1 MEVKDLE
8 SVMNTELQLK
18 TNNGGL
24 YTMLESS
31 LNSVLQPQ
39 IVDRHKQTDQNMIVL
54 EITKVNGQGGYITT
68 MFS

>member
-18 TNNGGL
+18 RNNGGL
-24 YTMLESS
+24 YTLLESS

-39 IVDRHKQTDQNMIVL
+39 ILDRSKQTDQNMTVL
-54 EITKVNGQGGYITT
+54 RDNK
-68 MFS
+68 S

>member
-39 IVDRHKQTDQNMIVL
+39 ILDRSKQTDQNMTVL
-54 EITKVNGQGGYITT
+54 EITKVNGQGGYFTT
-68 MFS
+68 MFP

>member
-18 TNNGGL
+18 RNNGGL
-24 YTMLESS
+24 YIMLESS

-39 IVDRHKQTDQNMIVL
+39 ILDRSKQTDQNMTVL
-54 EITKVNGQGGYITT
+54 RDNK
-68 MFS
+68 S

>member
-31 LNSVLQPQ
+31 LNSVLLPQ
-39 IVDRHKQTDQNMIVL
+39 ILDRSKQTDQNMTVL
-54 EITKVNGQGGYITT
+54 VITKVNGQGGYFTT
-68 MFS
+68 MFP